1 MQQTTNTILM
11 IRPINFRMN
20 EQTAVNNYYQKVL
33 DNLLPET
40 VNVKAQNEFDRFVEK
55 LEQVGVQVIV
65 VNDTKETD
73 TPDSI
78 FPNNWI
84 SFHQNGTVGLYPM
97 FAENRRLERREDIFE
112 ILETKGFVIKDI
124 VDYTSAE
131 EESVFLEGTGSL
143 LLDRVH
149 KKAYCALSPR
159 ADEDQFIEFCE
170 DFDYM
175 PIWFTANQ
183 TVNGKRVPIYH
194 TNVMMCLGETFAVI
208 CLASIDDKKERKNV
222 IQHLKENG
230 KEIIDITEAQVNC
243 FAGNMLQVKG
253 VDNQLYLVM
262 SQSAYDSL
270 TNSQLEAF
278 KKHNKA
284 IVSSSLDTIEAC
296 GGGSA
301 RCMMAE
307 IFLPKA

>member
-1 MQQTTNTILM
+1 MKQTANTILM

-20 EQTAVNNYYQKVL
+20 EQTAVNNYYQQVL

-40 VNVKAQNEFDRFVEK
+40 VNVKAQKEFDVFVEK
-55 LEQVGVQVIV
+55 LQQVGVNVIV

-84 SFHQNGTVGLYPM
+84 SFHQDGTVALYPM
-97 FAENRRLERREDIFE
+97 FAENRRLERREDILD
-112 ILETKGFVIKDI
+112 ILETKGFVINDI

-131 EESVFLEGTGSL
+131 DESVFLEGTGSL
-143 LLDRVH
+143 LLDRVN

-159 ADEDQFIEFCE
+159 ADEDLFIEFCE

-175 PIWFTANQ
+175 PVWFTANQ
-183 TVNGKRVPIYH
+183 TVNGKRLPIYH

-208 CLASIDDKKERKNV
+208 CLSSIDDKKERKLV
-222 IQHLKENG
+222 VQHLKETG
-230 KEIIDITEAQVNC
+230 KEIIDITEDQVNC

-253 VDNQLYLVM
+253 INDDLFLVM

-270 TNSQLEAF
+270 TDFQLEQL

-307 IFLPKA
+307 VFLPKA